1 MIIRR
6 VWVSTKD
13 RLPLTNGRYLVCIN
27 RPPYQND
34 YIKIASFARNL
45 ETASLDFKY
54 ADGYCRSGFYNADGE
69 GAWEETDVTHWM
81 SLPEPPN
88 QSTYTGNS
96 AEETRNATMAMEK
109 YLRERLSFFEE
120 TGR

>member
-13 RLPLTNGRYLVCIN
+13 RLPIADGRYLVCIN
-27 RPPYQND
+27 RPPYQNN

-45 ETASLDFKY
+45 EAASLDFKY

-88 QSTYTGNS
+88 QPTGNGNS
-96 AEETRNATMAMEK
+96 AEETKNAAMAIDK
-109 YLRERLSFFEE
+109 YLSKITTFVEVRR
-120 TGR
+120 